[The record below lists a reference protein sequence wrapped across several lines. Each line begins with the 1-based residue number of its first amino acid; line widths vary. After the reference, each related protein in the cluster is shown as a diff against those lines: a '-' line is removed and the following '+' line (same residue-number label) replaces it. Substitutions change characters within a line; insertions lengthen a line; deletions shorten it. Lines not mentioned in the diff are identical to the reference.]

1 MELGLSK
8 GGLVKALEVSY
19 AGGPPNPTQP
29 GRRQEVF
36 QEKEIKGPPS
46 ASSTMKGKHK
56 PTQRHM
62 TVKFQNT
69 VIKRKI

>member
-1 MELGLSK
+1 M
-8 GGLVKALEVSY
+8 KALQVSY

-29 GRRQEVF
+29 GRRHEVF

-46 ASSTMKGKHK
+46 ANSTMKAK